1 MDSVTVSSKFQVVI
15 PVAIREKLQIA
26 PGQKVQAIAF
36 ENRIEFIPVRS
47 AKSMRGFLRGINP
60 KVTREFDRV

>member
-1 MDSVTVSSKFQVVI
+1 MDSVPVSSKFQVVI

-47 AKSMRGFLRGINP
+47 AKSMRGFLKGINT

>member
-1 MDSVTVSSKFQVVI
+1 MDSVNVSSKFQVVI
-15 PVAIREKLQIA
+15 TVAIREKLQIA

-47 AKSMRGFLRGINP
+47 AKSMRGFLKGIST

>member
-47 AKSMRGFLRGINP
+47 AKSMRGFLRGINT